1 MVDCLNVRTIFSLT
15 RISTFCV
22 EIKEALKVLDELLQ
36 AVGTGWAQ
44 EAILEVVSN
53 YGKQAVMPGD
63 VTVGVLT
70 IVVSKNAV
78 EYAGVMD
85 QRFLSGIRSVCEA
98 NGYTL
103 SVSG

>member
-1 MVDCLNVRTIFSLT
+1 MNVRTIFSLT

>member
-36 AVGTGWAQ
+36 AVGTEWAQ